1 MNWGKSRKNQL
12 VISKMCCC
20 LTLGQNAPHM
30 MAPQPGVNAQPQAQP
45 MQPAYGAVP
54 GNYFRFSLLHHITI
68 NKNTHGSLASLTSLS
83 ENMELSTAFSPSI
96 CML

>member
-1 MNWGKSRKNQL
+1 
-12 VISKMCCC
+12 MCCC
-20 LTLGQNAPHM
+20 LTLGQNAPHT

-54 GNYFRFSLLHHITI
+54 GNYFRFLFTASYNHK
-68 NKNTHGSLASLTSLS
+68 KNTHGRLASLTSLS
-83 ENMELSTAFSPSI
+83 ENMELSTAYSPSI